1 MLRHDA
7 EGYGHEGNS
16 SGTMPKVTDTR
27 ENELARCRWLFE
39 RGKMLRQDADGFSK
53 EGNSSGKMPMTFWTR
68 ENAQAGCRWLF
79 GQGKQ
84 LRQDA
89 DDFLGEGKCSGA
101 DIFYVFYEIAQNQ
114 NIFNIFTLLVRI
126 LCTFSLYNDVEC
138 SL

>member
-39 RGKMLRQDADGFSK
+39 RG
-53 EGNSSGKMPMTFWTR
+53 E
-68 ENAQAGCRWLF
+68 
-79 GQGKQ
+79 Q